1 MLSKRKKRVIGWKM
15 YDFEKGRI
23 KFIHGGRYPH
33 CHSVFIDDERRA
45 LIDAASN
52 EQTLLAIQRER
63 PVQVLINSHGHED
76 HLLYNHLFPEAEFW
90 VHEADAHVFEHV
102 QNLIDCYGEEV
113 EETER
118 QRWADFLINTCH
130 YVPRR
135 SDRFLRHGEVIE
147 FGEVRMEVVH
157 TPGHTPGHCA
167 FYFPQERILFTA
179 DLDLV
184 KAGPYYGDVAS
195 SLEDTVESLNLLK
208 SYPCDIYLTSH
219 GKGIYE
225 GDGIHIDRYLAS
237 IRHREEALV
246 EFLRTGPRTLDDIT
260 DLGIIYGPR
269 KAFLGPG
276 DLSVSERSMME
287 KHLDSLIGRG
297 VVRQEGDHFLYV
309 SR

>member
-1 MLSKRKKRVIGWKM
+1 M
-15 YDFEKGRI
+15 YDFEKGMI

-33 CHSVFIDDERRA
+33 CHSLFIDDERRA

-52 EQTLLAIQRER
+52 EETLLAIQKER
-63 PVQVLINSHGHED
+63 PVQILINSHGHED

-90 VHEADAHVFEHV
+90 VHEADAHVFRDV
-102 QNLIDCYGEEV
+102 QNLIDCYGEEI

-118 QRWADFLINTCH
+118 QRWADFLINSCH

-147 FGEVRMEVVH
+147 FGEVRVEIVH

-167 FYFPQERILFTA
+167 FYFPEERILFTA

-195 SLEDTVESLNLLK
+195 SLEDTVESLNRLK

-219 GKGIYE
+219 GRGVYE
-225 GDGIHIDRYLAS
+225 GDQIYVDRYLAC
-237 IRHREEALV
+237 IRHREEALI
-246 EFLRTGPRTLDDIT
+246 EFLRAAPRTLDDIT
-260 DLGIIYGPR
+260 DRGIIYGPK
-269 KAFLGPG
+269 KAFLGPW
-276 DLSVSERSMME
+276 DLSVSERFMME
-287 KHLDSLIGRG
+287 KHLDFLIKDGL
-297 VVRQEGDHFLYV
+297 VRQEGKRFIYV
-309 SR
+309 PRR

>member
-1 MLSKRKKRVIGWKM
+1 M
-15 YDFEKGRI
+15 YDFEKGMI
-23 KFIHGGRYPH
+23 KFIHGGKYPH
-33 CHSVFIDDERRA
+33 CHSLFIDDERRA

-52 EQTLLAIQRER
+52 EETLLAIHKER
-63 PVQVLINSHGHED
+63 PVQILINSHGHED

-90 VHEADAHVFEHV
+90 VHEADAHVFGDVH
-102 QNLIDCYGEEV
+102 NLIDCYGEEI

-118 QRWADFLINTCH
+118 QRWADFLINSCH

-147 FGEVRMEVVH
+147 FGEVRMEIVH

-167 FYFPQERILFTA
+167 FYFPEESILFTA

-195 SLEDTVESLNLLK
+195 SLEDTIESLNRLK

-219 GKGIYE
+219 GRGVYE
-225 GDGIHIDRYLAS
+225 GDQIYVDRFLAC
-237 IRHREEALV
+237 IRHREEALI
-246 EFLRTGPRTLDDIT
+246 EFLRAAPRTLDDIT
-260 DLGIIYGPR
+260 DRGIIYGPK
-269 KAFLGPG
+269 KAFLGPW
-276 DLSVSERSMME
+276 DLSVSERFMME
-287 KHLDSLIGRG
+287 KHLESLIKRG
-297 VVRQEGDHFLYV
+297 LVRQEGKRFIYV

>member
-1 MLSKRKKRVIGWKM
+1 MH
-15 YDFEKGRI
+15 DFEKGMI

-33 CHSVFIDDERRA
+33 CHSLFIDDERRA

-52 EQTLLAIQRER
+52 EETLLAIQKER
-63 PVQVLINSHGHED
+63 PVQILINSHGHED

-90 VHEADAHVFEHV
+90 VHEADAHVFRDV
-102 QNLIDCYGEEV
+102 QNLIDCYGEEI

-118 QRWADFLINTCH
+118 QRWADFLINSCH

-147 FGEVRMEVVH
+147 FGEVRVEIVH

-167 FYFPQERILFTA
+167 FYFPEERILFTA

-195 SLEDTVESLNLLK
+195 SLEDTVESLNRLK

-219 GKGIYE
+219 GRGVYE
-225 GDGIHIDRYLAS
+225 GDQIYVDRYLAC
-237 IRHREEALV
+237 IRHREEALI
-246 EFLRTGPRTLDDIT
+246 EFLRAAPRTLDDIT
-260 DLGIIYGPR
+260 DRGIIYGPK
-269 KAFLGPG
+269 KAFLGPW
-276 DLSVSERSMME
+276 DLSVSERFMME
-287 KHLDSLIGRG
+287 KHLDFLIKDGL
-297 VVRQEGDHFLYV
+297 VRQEGKRFIYV
-309 SR
+309 PRR